1 MITEEIFNDNFTIK
15 SDIFQ
20 NQNSIPLDLVNKD
33 EIKFADIF
41 LCKICNKIPLDIYQ
55 CSTKGNIYCLNC
67 LNKNNGK
74 CPFNCKNCQKITLPD
89 NDKKVLNLIKF
100 KCPYYKRGCLELLN
114 YTNFRSHFNSCEYGQ
129 IFECNQCKNFIGP
142 KKNCFKHLKL
152 HFEHRIPFEEIK
164 EEKKQKTLEDFYL
177 DDDFINSSLTEGLV
191 LHEHD
196 LHFTNIFENECIICK
211 QSFSKFNNISKG
223 YICHICN
230 VGICAKCH
238 MKLRNIIKKYKI
250 QHTLILSNDY
260 YFNCMGCKRNIFD
273 YHITCSSCSKY
284 LCLDCYNKKQFIG
297 NEDIF

>member
-1 MITEEIFNDNFTIK
+1 MITEEIFNNNFTIK

-20 NQNSIPLDLVNKD
+20 DQNSIPLDLVNKD

-74 CPFNCKNCQKITLPD
+74 CPFKCRNCQKITLPD

-114 YTNFRSHFNSCEYGQ
+114 YTNFRSHFNSCEYCQ
-129 IFECNQCKNFIGP
+129 IFECNQCKNFMGP

-211 QSFSKFNNISKG
+211 QSFSRFNNILKG

-250 QHTLILSNDY
+250 QHTLI
-260 YFNCMGCKRNIFD
+260 
-273 YHITCSSCSKY
+273 Y
-284 LCLDCYNKKQFIG
+284 LMIIILIV
-297 NEDIF
+297 